1 MLTVGRINKL
11 FGVNG
16 EVVINLYDT
25 LPDNFN
31 WEEQPFFTKVEELV
45 VPLFCDKFERRG
57 TKSAVVAFAD
67 IDTEKRAEMILDHEL
82 LLEVEE
88 SDDDEFTFDDLIG
101 FEVRIGRAKGEI
113 VDFYDNEFNPLFE
126 IELKGKRHLIPAVE
140 EFIAAI
146 DFEKGYIKFVLPEG
160 LVEE

>member
-1 MLTVGRINKL
+1 MLTVGRITKL
-11 FGVNG
+11 FGANG

-45 VPLFCDKFERRG
+45 VPLFCEKFERRG

-67 IDTEKRAEMILDHEL
+67 INTVKRAEMILDNAL
-82 LLEVEE
+82 LLDVEE

-101 FEVRIGRAKGEI
+101 FEVRIGRTKGEV
-113 VDFYDNEFNPLFE
+113 VDFYDNDYNPLFE
-126 IELKGKRHLIPAVE
+126 IELKGKRHLVPAVE

-146 DFEKGYIKFVLPEG
+146 DFDKRTMRLVLPEG
-160 LVEE
+160 LIE

>member
-1 MLTVGRINKL
+1 MLTVGRITKL
-11 FGVNG
+11 FGAKG

-45 VPLFCDKFERRG
+45 VPLFCDSFARRG
-57 TKSAVVAFAD
+57 QRSAVVAFAD
-67 IDTEKRAEMILDHEL
+67 IDTEKRAEMLLDHEL
-82 LLEVEE
+82 MLDVEQQ
-88 SDDDEFTFDDLIG
+88 SDDDEFYFDDLIG
-101 FEVRIGRAKGEI
+101 FTVRVGRAKGEI
-113 VDFYDNEFNPLFE
+113 VDFYDSEFNPLFE

-146 DFEKGYIKFVLPEG
+146 DFDARTIKFVLPDG
-160 LVEE
+160 LIE

>member
-1 MLTVGRINKL
+1 MTVGRITKL
-11 FGVNG
+11 FGANG

-45 VPLFCDKFERRG
+45 VPLFCEKFERRG

-67 IDTEKRAEMILDHEL
+67 INTVKRAEMILDNAL
-82 LLEVEE
+82 LLDVEE

-101 FEVRIGRAKGEI
+101 FEVRIGRTKGEV
-113 VDFYDNEFNPLFE
+113 VDFYDNDYNPLFE
-126 IELKGKRHLIPAVE
+126 IELKGKRHLVPAVE

-146 DFEKGYIKFVLPEG
+146 DFDKRTMRLVLPEG
-160 LVEE
+160 LIE

>member
-1 MLTVGRINKL
+1 MLTVGRITKL
-11 FGVNG
+11 FGVKG

-25 LPDNFN
+25 LPDNFS

-45 VPLFCDKFERRG
+45 VPLFCDSFARRG
-57 TKSAVVAFAD
+57 QRSAVVAFAD

-82 LLEVEE
+82 MLEVET
-88 SDDDEFTFDDLIG
+88 DDSDEFYFDDLIG
-101 FEVRIGRAKGEI
+101 FTARIGRSKGEI

-146 DFEKGYIKFVLPEG
+146 DFEGRVIKFVLPEG
-160 LVEE
+160 LIE

>member
-1 MLTVGRINKL
+1 MLTVGRITKL
-11 FGVNG
+11 FGVKG

-45 VPLFCDKFERRG
+45 VPLFCESFARRG
-57 TKSAVVAFAD
+57 QRSAVVAFAD
-67 IDTEKRAEMILDHEL
+67 IDNEKRAEMILDHEVMI
-82 LLEVEE
+82 ESEE
-88 SDDDEFTFDDLIG
+88 GDDDEFTFDDLIG
-101 FEVRIGRAKGEI
+101 FTVRVGRAKGEI
-113 VDFYDNEFNPLFE
+113 VDFYDNDFNPLFE

-146 DFEKGYIKFVLPEG
+146 DFEGRSIKFVLPEG
-160 LVEE
+160 LIE

>member
-1 MLTVGRINKL
+1 
-11 FGVNG
+11 
-16 EVVINLYDT
+16 
-25 LPDNFN
+25 
-31 WEEQPFFTKVEELV
+31 VEELV
-45 VPLFCDKFERRG
+45 VPLFCDSFARRG
-57 TKSAVVAFAD
+57 QRSAVVAFAD

-88 SDDDEFTFDDLIG
+88 EDSDEFYFDDLIG
-101 FEVRIGRAKGEI
+101 FTARIGRAKGEI

-146 DFEKGYIKFVLPEG
+146 DFEGRSIKFVLPEG
-160 LVEE
+160 LIE

>member
-1 MLTVGRINKL
+1 MLTVGRITKL
-11 FGVNG
+11 FGVKG

-45 VPLFCDKFERRG
+45 VPLFCESFARRG
-57 TKSAVVAFAD
+57 QRSAVVAFAD
-67 IDTEKRAEMILDHEL
+67 IDNEKRAEMILDHEVMI
-82 LLEVEE
+82 ENEE
-88 SDDDEFTFDDLIG
+88 GDDDEFTFDDLIG
-101 FEVRIGRAKGEI
+101 FTVRVGRAKGEI
-113 VDFYDNEFNPLFE
+113 VDFYDNDFNPLFE

-146 DFEKGYIKFVLPEG
+146 DFEGRSIKFVLPEG
-160 LVEE
+160 LIE

>member
-1 MLTVGRINKL
+1 MTVGRINKL

-45 VPLFCDKFERRG
+45 VPLFCEKFERRG

-67 IDTEKRAEMILDHEL
+67 INTVKRAEMILDNAL
-82 LLEVEE
+82 LLDVEE

-101 FEVRIGRAKGEI
+101 FEVRIGCTKGEV
-113 VDFYDNEFNPLFE
+113 VDFYDNDYNPLFE
-126 IELKGKRHLIPAVE
+126 IELKGKRHLVPAVE

-146 DFEKGYIKFVLPEG
+146 DFDKRTMRLVLPEG
-160 LVEE
+160 LIE

>member
-1 MLTVGRINKL
+1 MTVGRITKL
-11 FGVNG
+11 FGVKG
-16 EVVINLYDT
+16 EVVVNLYDT

-31 WEEQPFFTKVEELV
+31 WEEQPFFTRVEELV
-45 VPLFCDKFERRG
+45 VPLFCDSFTRRG
-57 TKSAVVAFAD
+57 QRGAVVAFAD

-82 LLEVEE
+82 MIEVEE
-88 SDDDEFTFDDLIG
+88 GDDDEFTFEDLIG
-101 FEVRIGRAKGEI
+101 FEVRIGRAKGEL

-146 DFEKGYIKFVLPEG
+146 DFEARTIKFVLPDG
-160 LVEE
+160 LIE

>member
-1 MLTVGRINKL
+1 MTVGRITKL
-11 FGVNG
+11 FGAKG

-45 VPLFCDKFERRG
+45 VPLFCDSFAGRG
-57 TKSAVVAFAD
+57 QRSAVVAFAD
-67 IDTEKRAEMILDHEL
+67 IDTEKRAEMLLDHPL
-82 LLEVEE
+82 MLDVEQQ
-88 SDDDEFTFDDLIG
+88 SDDDEFYFDDLIG
-101 FEVRIGRAKGEI
+101 FTVRIGRAKGEI

-146 DFEKGYIKFVLPEG
+146 DFDARTIKFVLPDG
-160 LVEE
+160 LIE